1 MLNDSTMEKLFM
13 NLCMDLW
20 AGDVSISYELFI
32 KEINECISNLKSH
45 MGAEAH
51 RRESE
56 LGIIDKTGVSWEEQ
70 DRYMQ
75 KQIDEYQRLLEYLEN
90 DSNWTI

>member
-1 MLNDSTMEKLFM
+1 MKGSDYMEKLFM

-20 AGDVSISYELFI
+20 AGDVSISYKLFI
-32 KEINECISNLKSH
+32 EEINERISNLKSH
-45 MGAEAH
+45 MGEEAH

-56 LGIIDKTGVSWEEQ
+56 LGIIDKTGISWEEQ
-70 DRYMQ
+70 DRYTQ
-75 KQIDEYQRLLEYLEN
+75 KQINEYQRLLEYLKD